1 MSNKETKKLYLK
13 RRVIM
18 TKITWTKDD
27 FIIKENEVEGFST
40 DGEKKL
46 IHTQTLVIPEGI
58 TSIKKEAFFKKDI
71 KKLVL
76 PASLVSI
83 YKAAFFNCKIRE
95 IEGGEN
101 VKILDSN
108 AFLSNIISDV
118 SNFKNVRV
126 INTSA
131 FRINKITNFKAPKT
145 LEFIGNSAFCDN
157 GISICDLRDTESL
170 KISSHAFEANGMEEL
185 YLGNNADI
193 EKLAFFLNDIQI
205 ITGIESAEIKQDAF
219 KEGIRK
225 SYKKNFEILPDN
237 LWTKED
243 FTIERNELSG
253 LSQSGKMKLGDSDSI
268 TIPYIK
274 GVDTIGGYL
283 LYNLDKIKFVYIS
296 DGYTTIGQSAFCD
309 AKVEYIRLPQ
319 DLKRIERNAFKFSK
333 LKCVK
338 IPKAVT
344 TIGEEAFCSSDLI
357 KADLSECKIKVLRE
371 RMFNSCAHLREV
383 ILPKTLKKINNSS
396 FDSTRR
402 LKNIEIPKK
411 VEEIQSFAFSDSGVR
426 NIHFKNNLSPMTI
439 YDRAF
444 VNSKLTKIL
453 GDDLM
458 FNFIGTSAFE
468 DTFLEEF
475 KAKHVSKFLYGAFK
489 FSPLNLVEVKDV
501 QVIDSEA
508 FWNNGIKKVK
518 LGGTI
523 KIQKEAFSL
532 NLIEDLEFFDEF
544 LVENIYNG
552 AFLKNN
558 LKKIHLGEHVERIG
572 QYAFFGNP
580 IEEFEISEETEI
592 QMLEF

>member
-1 MSNKETKKLYLK
+1 
-13 RRVIM
+13 M

-27 FIIKENEVEGFST
+27 FIIEENEVEGFSI

-46 IHTQTLVIPEGI
+46 IHTQTLVIPDGVK
-58 TSIKKEAFFKKDI
+58 SIKRNAFSQKDI

-83 YKAAFFNCKIRE
+83 YEAAFLNCKIIE
-95 IEGGEN
+95 VEGGEN
-101 VKILDSN
+101 VEVLEKN
-108 AFLSNIISDV
+108 AFSYNIISDV
-118 SNFKNVRV
+118 SNFKNIRC
-126 INTSA
+126 IKRAA
-131 FRINKITNFKAPKT
+131 FCGNKITNFKAPKT
-145 LEFIGNSAFCDN
+145 LKFIDGNAFCDN
-157 GISICDLRDTESL
+157 GILICDLRDTENL
-170 KISSHAFEANGMEEL
+170 KISQHAFERNGMEEL
-185 YLGNNADI
+185 YLGKNADI
-193 EKLAFFLNDIQI
+193 EEYAFFFNDIQTI
-205 ITGIESAEIKQDAF
+205 IGIESAEIKQDAF

-243 FTIERNELSG
+243 FRIERNELSG
-253 LSQSGKMKLGDSDSI
+253 LSQSGKMKLGDSNSI
-268 TIPYIK
+268 TIPHIE

-319 DLKRIERNAFKFSK
+319 DLKRIEGNAFKFSK

-338 IPKAVT
+338 IPKTVT
-344 TIGEEAFCSSDLI
+344 TIGEEAFRDSSLI

-371 RMFNSCAHLREV
+371 RMFNACTDLREV
-383 ILPKTLKKINNSS
+383 ILPKTLTKINNSS

-402 LKNIEIPKK
+402 LKNIEIPEK
-411 VEEIQSFAFSDSGVR
+411 VEEIQSFAFSESGVR
-426 NIHFKNNLSPMTI
+426 NIHFKNNLTSMTI

-444 VNSKLTKIL
+444 INSKLTKIV

-458 FNFIGTSAFE
+458 FNFIGQAAFE

-475 KAKHVSKFLYGAFK
+475 KAKYVGKFLYVAFK
-489 FSPLNLVEVKDV
+489 FSPLSLVEVKDV
-501 QVIDSEA
+501 RVVDSKA